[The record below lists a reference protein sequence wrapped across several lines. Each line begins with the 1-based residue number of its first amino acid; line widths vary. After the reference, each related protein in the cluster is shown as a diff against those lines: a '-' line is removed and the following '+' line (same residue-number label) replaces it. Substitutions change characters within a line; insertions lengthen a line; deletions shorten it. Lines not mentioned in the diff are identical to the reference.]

1 MKSLLFSLILTSQ
14 IYAIDNNT
22 QAPEF
27 NLNGAP
33 TKAALNDHKG
43 KFVVLEWFN
52 EGCPFVRKHYDA
64 KNMQMLQKKYRG
76 KVSWL
81 TINSSAPGKQGYL
94 KNSDAAKE
102 TYSKEQMQ
110 SISLLLDSNGEIGQ
124 KYGAKT
130 TPHMFII
137 DPKGSIVYQ
146 GAIDSVASANQAD
159 IHGAT
164 NYVDKALGEVL
175 AGKAVSVA
183 KSKPY
188 GCSVKY

>member
-1 MKSLLFSLILTSQ
+1 
-14 IYAIDNNT
+14 
-22 QAPEF
+22 
-27 NLNGAP
+27 
-33 TKAALNDHKG
+33 
-43 KFVVLEWFN
+43 
-52 EGCPFVRKHYDA
+52 
-64 KNMQMLQKKYRG
+64 MQMLQKKYRG

-146 GAIDSVASANQAD
+146 GAIDSVASADQAD